1 MKSLAMTGHF
11 DTNENILCSYV
22 SDKNK
27 CFIKKISKSSSN

>member
-11 DTNENILCSYV
+11 YTNENILCSYV

-27 CFIKKISKSSSN
+27 CFIKNLQKEF